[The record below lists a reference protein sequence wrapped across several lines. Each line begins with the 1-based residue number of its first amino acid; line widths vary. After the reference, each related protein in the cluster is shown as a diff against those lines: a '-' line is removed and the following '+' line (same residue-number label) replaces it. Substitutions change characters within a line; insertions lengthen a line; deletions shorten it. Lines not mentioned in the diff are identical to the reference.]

1 MSLLHKMTEK
11 YIDIHCHM
19 LPGVD
24 DGADSWELC
33 RRMLQTSVEEGAEAI
48 ILTPHYYPGYMDT
61 DGETV
66 AQQFAELKGRLT
78 REWQLDVQVYL
89 GSELYYSYDTPAF
102 LANGIARTLADS
114 RYILVEFS
122 PGVRYQSLRQGLTR
136 LLENGY
142 YVILAHLERYDTLYQ
157 DFDRVEELY
166 NMGVYLQANARPVCG
181 KDGRHKKAFLKA
193 LLDQEMLSFIATDAH
208 DMRARAPQMADCAA
222 YLCKKYS
229 ADYARWLLY
238 ENPTCILENR
248 KI

>member
-1 MSLLHKMTEK
+1 MTEK

-33 RRMLQTSVEEGAEAI
+33 QRMLQTSVEEGAEAI

-122 PGVRYQSLRQGLTR
+122 PGVRYQSLQQGLTPSSGKR
-136 LLENGY
+136 LLCHTGPPGT
-142 YVILAHLERYDTLYQ
+142 I
-157 DFDRVEELY
+157 
-166 NMGVYLQANARPVCG
+166 
-181 KDGRHKKAFLKA
+181 
-193 LLDQEMLSFIATDAH
+193 
-208 DMRARAPQMADCAA
+208 
-222 YLCKKYS
+222 
-229 ADYARWLLY
+229 
-238 ENPTCILENR
+238 
-248 KI
+248 

>member
-122 PGVRYQSLRQGLTR
+122 PGVRYQSLLQGLTR

-157 DFDRVEELY
+157 DFGRVEELY
-166 NMGVYLQANARPVCG
+166 NMGVYLQANARPVC
-181 KDGRHKKAFLKA
+181 
-193 LLDQEMLSFIATDAH
+193 
-208 DMRARAPQMADCAA
+208 
-222 YLCKKYS
+222 
-229 ADYARWLLY
+229 
-238 ENPTCILENR
+238 
-248 KI
+248 